1 MSEFQLKIYTQEKK
15 VFEGEV
21 TSLVAPGEM
30 GYLGVLAHHAPLL
43 TTLGEG
49 KLTIRKGHETNEFMI
64 SGGFLEVHN
73 NQATILADRLIS
85 G

>member
-1 MSEFQLKIYTQEKK
+1 MADYKLKIYTQEKK

-21 TSLVAPGEM
+21 TSLIAPGEL
-30 GYLGVLAHHAPLL
+30 GYVGVLAHHAPLL

-49 KLTIRKGHETNEFMI
+49 KLTVRTGSQVEEFEI

-73 NQATILADRLIS
+73 NEATILADRLLK
-85 G
+85 

>member
-1 MSEFQLKIYTQEKK
+1 MADYKLKIYTQEKK

-21 TSLVAPGEM
+21 TSLVAPGEK

-49 KLTIRKGHETNEFMI
+49 KLTIRQGGREEVFQI

-73 NQATILADRLIS
+73 NEATVLADRLIQ
-85 G
+85 